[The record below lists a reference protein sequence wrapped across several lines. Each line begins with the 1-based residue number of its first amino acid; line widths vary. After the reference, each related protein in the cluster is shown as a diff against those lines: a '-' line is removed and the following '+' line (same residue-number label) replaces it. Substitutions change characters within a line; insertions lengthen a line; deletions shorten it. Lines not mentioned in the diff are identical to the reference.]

1 MQSGQPTGRGT
12 ALPTLG
18 VAFSTL
24 LWGTSWYPLRIMHAR
39 GLDDA
44 WAITLLFGIV
54 LLAMLPFAWPRRSLL
69 LAHWRVLV
77 LSGLAGGLA
86 MTAYYLSV
94 TATEVIRAVL
104 LFYMAPVWGT
114 LIEAVVLRQRVAPT
128 RIVSLLL
135 GAAGLLVVLGG
146 NASFPVPQNR
156 GDWLALAAGLSFSVS
171 TTLVFRESRLDSFG
185 ATFGCVAGTVVMA
198 GLAIVAAGVGWL
210 DAQPI
215 TGLALQ
221 ANGGLLV
228 GMALFCVFPMC
239 FLTLWGARL
248 ISPARLSLLLMGEVC
263 VAVLSAA
270 LLTHEPIGLRE
281 ISGTL
286 LVLSAA
292 LAESLP
298 VGGLRK
304 SVAHHRAD

>member
-1 MQSGQPTGRGT
+1 MQTGKQVGRGT
-12 ALPTLG
+12 TLPTLG

-24 LWGTSWYPLRIMHAR
+24 LWGTSWYPLRIMHGR

-54 LLAMLPFAWPRRSLL
+54 MLGMLPLAWHRRRQWLE
-69 LAHWRVLV
+69 HGRVLV

-114 LIEAVVLRQRVAPT
+114 LIEAVVLRQRVVPM
-128 RIVSLLL
+128 RYVSLLL

-146 NASFPVPQNR
+146 DASLPVPQNR

-171 TTLVFRESRLDSFG
+171 TALVFRESRLDSFG
-185 ATFGCVAGTVVMA
+185 ATFACVAGTVAMA
-198 GLAIVAAGVGWL
+198 GLATVAAAFGWL
-210 DAQPI
+210 DARPI

-221 ANGGLLV
+221 ANGGILV

-270 LLTHEPIGLRE
+270 LLTHEPIGPRE
-281 ISGTL
+281 IAGTL

-292 LAESLP
+292 VAESLP
-298 VGGLRK
+298 SGRLRK
-304 SVAHHRAD
+304 SLAHRRAD